1 MSALVSLIVP
11 VRDAASAKS
20 RLAEGAG
27 ADAQARRA
35 SLAAAIALDT
45 VAAARAA
52 REVGE
57 LIVVGSLAEPLD
69 GVRVV
74 DDPGYGLLVA
84 IGAGIAAA
92 DPAAPT
98 AVLLGDLPALQP
110 ADLDAALVAASE
122 HHWAFVPD
130 AEGEGTTLIVAAAGL
145 PHSLRFGADSA
156 EQHRDAGYVELAVRE
171 HSGLR
176 RDVDTLEQL
185 TALAALADTGVVL
198 IGPRTRALLLT

>member
-1 MSALVSLIVP
+1 MTALVSLVIP

-20 RLAEGAG
+20 RLAAEGG
-27 ADAQARRA
+27 ADADARRA

-45 VAAARAA
+45 VSAARAA
-52 REVGE
+52 RQVGE
-57 LIVVGSLAEPLD
+57 LIVVGSLPEPVA
-69 GVRVV
+69 GVRVI

-84 IGAGIAAA
+84 IGAGLAAA

-98 AVLLGDLPALQP
+98 AVLLGDLPALQSQ
-110 ADLDAALVAASE
+110 DLDAALVAASE

-130 AEGEGTTLIVAAAGL
+130 ADGEGTTLVVASAGL

-156 EQHRDAGYVELAVRE
+156 EQHRDAGYVELAVPER
-171 HSGLR
+171 SGLR

-185 TALAALADTGVVL
+185 ASLSALAESGALL
-198 IGPRTRALLLT
+198 IGPRTSALL

>member
-1 MSALVSLIVP
+1 MSARVSLIVP

-20 RLAEGAG
+20 RLAEGGG
-27 ADAQARRA
+27 ADADARRA
-35 SLAAAIALDT
+35 SLAVAIALDT
-45 VAAARAA
+45 VTAARAA

-74 DDPGYGLLVA
+74 DDPGHGLLVA
-84 IGAGIAAA
+84 IGAGLAAA
-92 DPAAPT
+92 DPSAPT

-110 ADLDAALVAASE
+110 AYLDAALIAASE

-130 AEGEGTTLIVAAAGL
+130 AEGDGTTLVVAAAGL

-156 EQHRDAGYVELAVRE
+156 ERHRDAGYAELAVRP

-176 RDVDTLEQL
+176 RDVDTPDQL
-185 TALAALADTGVVL
+185 ASLAALADAGVVL
-198 IGPRTRALLLT
+198 LGARTRALLDA

>member
-1 MSALVSLIVP
+1 MTALVSLVIP
-11 VRDAASAKS
+11 VRDAANAKS
-20 RLAEGAG
+20 RLAAEGG
-27 ADAQARRA
+27 AVADARRA

-45 VAAARAA
+45 VSAARGA

-57 LIVVGSLAEPLD
+57 LIVVGSLTAAVD

-74 DDPGYGLLVA
+74 DDPGLGLLVA
-84 IGAGIAAA
+84 IGAGLAAA
-92 DPAAPT
+92 DPAMPT

-110 ADLDAALVAASE
+110 QDLDAALVAASE

-130 AEGEGTTLIVAAAGL
+130 AEGDGTTLVVAAAGL
-145 PHSLRFGADSA
+145 PHSLRFGVDSA
-156 EQHRDAGYVELAVRE
+156 EQHRDAGYIELAVPE

-185 TALAALADTGVVL
+185 AALADQGAL
-198 IGPRTRALLLT
+198 LLGPRTTALL

>member
-20 RLAEGAG
+20 RLAEGGG

-110 ADLDAALVAASE
+110 VDLDAALVAASE

-130 AEGEGTTLIVAAAGL
+130 ADGEGTTLIVAAAGL

-156 EQHRDAGYVELAVRE
+156 EQHRDAGYVELTVRE

-185 TALAALADTGVVL
+185 TALAALGDTGVVL
-198 IGPRTRALLLT
+198 LGPRTRALLLT

>member
-1 MSALVSLIVP
+1 MTALVSLVIP

-20 RLAEGAG
+20 RLAGDGGVE
-27 ADAQARRA
+27 ADARRA
-35 SLAAAIALDT
+35 ALAAAIALDT
-45 VAAARAA
+45 VSAARGA

-57 LIVVGSLAEPLD
+57 LIVVGSLPEPLP

-74 DDPGYGLLVA
+74 DDPGFGLLVA
-84 IGAGIAAA
+84 IGAGLAAA
-92 DPAAPT
+92 DPASPT

-130 AEGEGTTLIVAAAGL
+130 AEGEGSTLVVASAGL

-156 EQHRDAGYVELAVRE
+156 AQHRDAGYIELDVPE
-171 HSGLR
+171 CSGLR

-185 TALAALADTGVVL
+185 AALAALAEVGAVL
-198 IGPRTRALLLT
+198 MGARTSALL

>member
-1 MSALVSLIVP
+1 MSALVSLVIP
-11 VRDAASAKS
+11 VRSAASAKS
-20 RLAEGAG
+20 RLAAQGG
-27 ADAQARRA
+27 PDADARRA

-45 VAAARAA
+45 VSAARAA
-52 REVGE
+52 REVGD
-57 LIVVGSLAEPLD
+57 LIVVGALPQAID

-74 DDPGYGLLVA
+74 DDPGFGLLVA
-84 IGAGIAAA
+84 IGAGLALA

-130 AEGEGTTLIVAAAGL
+130 AEGEGTTLVVASAGL
-145 PHSLRFGADSA
+145 PHSLRFGQGSA
-156 EQHRDAGYVELAVRE
+156 EQHRDAGYVELDVPER
-171 HSGLR
+171 SGLR

-185 TALAALADTGVVL
+185 AALGRLAEAGSVRL
-198 IGPRTRALLLT
+198 GPRTSALL

>member
-11 VRDAASAKS
+11 VRDASSAKS
-20 RLAEGAG
+20 RLAAGGGAK
-27 ADAQARRA
+27 ADARRA

-45 VAAARAA
+45 VSAARAA

-57 LIVVGSLAEPLD
+57 LIVVGSLAEPLE
-69 GVRVV
+69 GVRVM
-74 DDPGYGLLVA
+74 DDPGHGLLVA
-84 IGAGIAAA
+84 IGAGLAAA

-130 AEGEGTTLIVAAAGL
+130 AAGTGTTLVVAAAGL
-145 PHSLRFGADSA
+145 PHSLRFGTDSA
-156 EQHRDAGYVELAVRE
+156 EQHSDAGYAELDVRE
-171 HSGLR
+171 NSGLR
-176 RDVDTLEQL
+176 RDVDTLEHL
-185 TALAALADTGVVL
+185 TALAALANVGVVL
-198 IGPRTRALLLT
+198 LGPRTRSLL

>member
-1 MSALVSLIVP
+1 VSARVSLVIP

-20 RLAEGAG
+20 RLAGDGGAK
-27 ADAQARRA
+27 ADARRA
-35 SLAAAIALDT
+35 ALAAAIALDT
-45 VAAARAA
+45 VSAARGA

-57 LIVVGSLAEPLD
+57 LIVVGSLPEALP

-74 DDPGYGLLVA
+74 DDPGFGLLVA
-84 IGAGIAAA
+84 VGAGLAAA

-130 AEGEGTTLIVAAAGL
+130 ADGTGTTLVTAAAGL
-145 PHSLRFGADSA
+145 PHALRFGDGSA
-156 EQHRDAGYVELAVRE
+156 EQHRDAGYVELDVPE

-176 RDVDTLEQL
+176 RDVDTPAQL
-185 TALAALADTGVVL
+185 AELAALAAAGAVL
-198 IGPRTRALLLT
+198 LGPRTAALL

>member
-1 MSALVSLIVP
+1 MSALVSLVVP

-20 RLAEGAG
+20 RLAADGGAE
-27 ADAQARRA
+27 AHARRA
-35 SLAAAIALDT
+35 ALAAAIALDT
-45 VAAARAA
+45 VSAARAA
-52 REVGE
+52 RRVGE
-57 LIVVGSLAEPLD
+57 LIVVGALPQPIE

-74 DDPGYGLLVA
+74 DDPGFGLLVA
-84 IGAGIAAA
+84 IGAGLAVA

-130 AEGEGTTLIVAAAGL
+130 AEGEGTTLVVASAGL
-145 PHSLRFGADSA
+145 PHSLRFGPGSA
-156 EQHRDAGYVELAVRE
+156 EQHRDAGYVELDVPER
-171 HSGLR
+171 SGLR

-185 TALAALADTGVVL
+185 AALGRLAEAGSVL
-198 IGPRTRALLLT
+198 LGPRTSALL